1 VPGTREG
8 HRAPFRFAKGFA
20 GIFGTL
26 IVWNPPLAR
35 LFSRQSTFWVPRMA
49 SLDLDGS
56 PGSLENSATL
66 HAPRNDGA
74 GDYWPPAPV
83 PPEHRIGLPGLL
95 LTLKRNPLE
104 CWSAEF
110 FREPISKVRLPF
122 CLAFVVN
129 DPSAIKRVLVDNS
142 ENYGKDS
149 IQRRILS
156 AGLADGL
163 LGVEGKRWQA
173 QRRTLA
179 PLFARKTILSF
190 TAAMLSAADR
200 LAARWQAIGRRG
212 PVDIAA
218 EMTLLTLNVLA
229 LTIFSDGISGDPDE
243 FRLAMS
249 AYFESIGR
257 IGVFDLLGISPS
269 VPRPGRTRLRRTV
282 TYFEAIVDEMIARRQ
297 ARLEA
302 ANDVPEDLLTLLL
315 RATDP
320 STGKPMSP
328 GEVKSNILTFLSA
341 GHETTANTLT
351 WSFFLLSQSPVWR
364 NRVCEEADRELR
376 GPRDGLVDRLAVTRA
391 VVEEALRLY
400 PPISALSR
408 MASEADRLGCC
419 AVPAGSL
426 VVIAP
431 YILHRHQ
438 SIWDRPFAFDPTRF
452 LERSRERIG
461 RFSYLPFGT
470 GPRTCIGAA
479 FALQEA
485 TLVLATLMHRF
496 EMRLSPDAE
505 VWPLQRVTLRPARGL
520 PMQVTP
526 RRSDVPL

>member
-1 VPGTREG
+1 
-8 HRAPFRFAKGFA
+8 
-20 GIFGTL
+20 
-26 IVWNPPLAR
+26 
-35 LFSRQSTFWVPRMA
+35 M
-49 SLDLDGS
+49 
-56 PGSLENSATL
+56 
-66 HAPRNDGA
+66 
-74 GDYWPPAPV
+74 
-83 PPEHRIGLPGLL
+83 
-95 LTLKRNPLE
+95 
-104 CWSAEF
+104 
-110 FREPISKVRLPF
+110 RLPF
-122 CLAFVVN
+122 CRAFLVS
-129 DPSAIKRVLVDNS
+129 DPSAIKRVLVDNA

-163 LGVEGKRWQA
+163 LGVEGNRWQA

-190 TAAMLSAADR
+190 TSPMLSAADS
-200 LAARWQAIGRRG
+200 LAARWKRIGTQG
-212 PVDIAA
+212 PVDVAA

-243 FRLAMS
+243 FRLAMRS
-249 AYFESIGR
+249 YFESIGR
-257 IGVFDLLGISPS
+257 IGVFDLLGISPK
-269 VPRPGRTRLRRTV
+269 VPRLGSTQLRRTV
-282 TYFEAIVDEMIARRQ
+282 MYFESIVEEMIAKRQ
-297 ARLEA
+297 RLEPTNCA
-302 ANDVPEDLLTLLL
+302 PEDLLTLLI

-320 STGKPMSP
+320 STGRPMSP

-351 WSFFLLSQSPVWR
+351 WSLFLLSQSPYWR
-364 NRVCEEADRELR
+364 KRVREEADRELP
-376 GPRDGLVDRLAVTRA
+376 GPRDGLIDRLVVTKA

-408 MASEADRLGCC
+408 VASQADVLGSC
-419 AVPAGSL
+419 AVSRGSL

-431 YILHRHQ
+431 YVLHRHQ
-438 SIWDRPFAFDPTRF
+438 RIWERPFAFDPARF

-485 TLVLATLMHRF
+485 TLVLATLVHRF
-496 EMRLSPDAE
+496 EMQLSSDAK
-505 VWPLQRVTLRPARGL
+505 VWPLQRVTLRPAKGL
-520 PMQVTP
+520 PMRVTP
-526 RRSDVPL
+526 VEAAC